1 MLDSSDGDANMAFSR
16 KSLLAFLLAT
26 LAWCAR
32 PVAANDVYEATVS
45 EMLAEQAQ
53 RIQQLETH
61 LASLQD
67 NTKLHTDGCDDCC
80 DHCPGVIAGAELTF
94 LKAHSNALAL
104 TGPGGPG
111 PGAIPLVPNFDY
123 QVAPRAWLGYQFAGG
138 LGLRATWWGY
148 DQGLPP
154 AALAIGFGL
163 EATTVD
169 LEVTDAI
176 SLGKWDLL
184 ASGGLRYARMRQDI
198 LAPNIFDAPP
208 LSRDFEGLGGTLA
221 LSVRRGLAGTNLAFI
236 GSARGSLVYGDSS
249 DSITAATLGP
259 IGPVAPGDLLGTQ
272 RTTGIFELRLGV
284 EWSRE
289 LSNGARFYTQTVYE
303 AQYWQS
309 AQLFD
314 GLGGMDVGF
323 TGVACNIGL
332 AR

>member
-1 MLDSSDGDANMAFSR
+1 MAFSR
-16 KSLLAFLLAT
+16 KSLIAFLLAA
-26 LAWCAR
+26 LAWYAQ
-32 PVAANDVYEATVS
+32 PAAANDVYEATVS

-61 LASLQD
+61 LASLD
-67 NTKLHTDGCDDCC
+67 DKTKLHADGCDDDCC
-80 DHCPGVIAGAELTF
+80 DICPGVIGGAELTF
-94 LKAHSNALAL
+94 LKAHSNALASVSPVGPAL
-104 TGPGGPG
+104 TL
-111 PGAIPLVPNFDY
+111 IPEFDY

-138 LGLRATWWGY
+138 LGLRATWWGF

-154 AALAIGFGL
+154 GGLGAGFGV

-169 LEVTDAI
+169 LEVTDSI

-184 ASGGLRYARMRQDI
+184 ASGGLRYARLRQDI
-198 LAPNIFDAPP
+198 GPSILAPIP
-208 LSRDFEGLGGTLA
+208 LSRDFEGLGGTFA
-221 LSVRRGLAGTNLAFI
+221 LSVRRGLYGTNLALI
-236 GSARGSLVYGDSS
+236 GSARGSLLYGDSF
-249 DSITAATLGP
+249 DSITAASLGD
-259 IGPVAPGDLLGTQ
+259 IAPGPLEGTQ
-272 RTTGIFELRLGV
+272 RTLGIFEMRLGV

-309 AQLFD
+309 AQLFN

-323 TGVACNIGL
+323 TGVAVNIGL

>member
-1 MLDSSDGDANMAFSR
+1 MAFSR
-16 KSLLAFLLAT
+16 KSLLAFLLTA

-32 PVAANDVYEATVS
+32 PAAANDVYEATVS

-61 LASLQD
+61 LASLED
-67 NTKLHTDGCDDCC
+67 KTKLHTDGCDDDCC
-80 DHCPGVIAGAELTF
+80 DSCPGVIAGAELTF
-94 LKAHSNALAL
+94 LKAHSNGLVSTTPVGDL
-104 TGPGGPG
+104 T
-111 PGAIPLVPNFDY
+111 LVPNFDY

-138 LGLRATWWGY
+138 LGLRATWWGF
-148 DQGLPP
+148 DQGLP
-154 AALAIGFGL
+154 ASGIASGFGL

-169 LEVTDAI
+169 LELTDAI
-176 SLGKWDLL
+176 NLGKWDLL
-184 ASGGLRYARMRQDI
+184 ASGGLRYARLRQDV
-198 LAPNIFDAPP
+198 LAPSLLAPFDV
-208 LSRDFEGLGGTLA
+208 SRDFEGLGGTFA
-221 LSVRRGLAGTNLAFI
+221 LSARRGLGGTNLALI
-236 GSARGSLVYGDSS
+236 GSARGSLVFGESF
-249 DSITAATLGP
+249 DSITLGGLGG
-259 IGPVAPGDLLGTQ
+259 GPLPGPLVGTQ
-272 RTTGIFELRLGV
+272 RTLGIFELRLGV

-323 TGVACNIGL
+323 TGVAVNIGL

>member
-1 MLDSSDGDANMAFSR
+1 MAFSR
-16 KSLLAFLLAT
+16 KSLIAFLLAA
-26 LAWCAR
+26 LAWYAQ
-32 PVAANDVYEATVS
+32 PAAANDVYEATVS

-61 LASLQD
+61 LASLD
-67 NTKLHTDGCDDCC
+67 DKTKLHADGCDDDCC
-80 DHCPGVIAGAELTF
+80 DICPGVIGGAELTF
-94 LKAHSNALAL
+94 LKAHSNALAIVAPV
-104 TGPGGPG
+104 GP
-111 PGAIPLVPNFDY
+111 AATLVPEYDY
-123 QVAPRAWLGYQFAGG
+123 QVAPRTWLGYQFAGG

-154 AALAIGFGL
+154 GGIAAGFGL

-169 LEVTDAI
+169 LEVTDSI

-198 LAPNIFDAPP
+198 GPSILATIP
-208 LSRDFEGLGGTLA
+208 LSRDFEGLGGTFA
-221 LSVRRGLAGTNLAFI
+221 LSVRRGLCGTNLALI
-236 GSARGSLVYGDSS
+236 GSARGSLVFGDSF
-249 DSITAATLGP
+249 DNITTSGPLGD
-259 IGPVAPGDLLGTQ
+259 GPFGDDLVGTQ
-272 RTTGIFELRLGV
+272 RTLGIFEMRLGV

-323 TGVACNIGL
+323 TGVAANIGL

>member
-1 MLDSSDGDANMAFSR
+1 MAFSR
-16 KSLLAFLLAT
+16 KSLFAFLLAT
-26 LAWCAR
+26 LAWCVQPA
-32 PVAANDVYEATVS
+32 AANDVYEATVS

-61 LASLQD
+61 LASLD
-67 NTKLHTDGCDDCC
+67 DKTKLHADGCDDDCC
-80 DHCPGVIAGAELTF
+80 DICPGVIGGAELTF
-94 LKAHSNALAL
+94 VKAHSNAL
-104 TGPGGPG
+104 TRVGPGGG
-111 PGAIPLVPNFDY
+111 GGLTLIPEFDY
-123 QVAPRAWLGYQFAGG
+123 EVAPRAWLGYQFAGG

-148 DQGLPP
+148 DQGLPAGFL
-154 AALAIGFGL
+154 AAGFGL

-176 SLGKWDLL
+176 NLGKWELL
-184 ASGGLRYARMRQDI
+184 ASGGLRYARLRQDVSE
-198 LAPNIFDAPP
+198 LNIFTSPDLVA

-221 LSVRRGLAGTNLAFI
+221 LSVRRGLGGTNLALI
-236 GSARGSLVYGDSS
+236 GSARGSLVFGESF
-249 DSITAATLGP
+249 DSITPEALGGGVLP
-259 IGPVAPGDLLGTQ
+259 GPLVGTQ
-272 RTTGIFELRLGV
+272 RTLGIFEMRLGV

-309 AQLFD
+309 AQLTN

-323 TGVACNIGL
+323 TGVAVNIGL

>member
-1 MLDSSDGDANMAFSR
+1 MAFSR
-16 KSLLAFLLAT
+16 KSLLAFLLAA
-26 LAWCAR
+26 LAWCVQPA
-32 PVAANDVYEATVS
+32 AANDVYEATVS
-45 EMLAEQAQ
+45 DMLAEQAQ

-67 NTKLHTDGCDDCC
+67 NTKLHADGCDDGC

-94 LKAHSNALAL
+94 LKAHSNAL
-104 TGPGGPG
+104 TGPG
-111 PGAIPLVPNFDY
+111 PGIGGTIIPSFDY
-123 QVAPRAWLGYQFAGG
+123 EVAPRAWLGYQFAGG

-148 DQGLPP
+148 DQGLPASSF
-154 AALAIGFGL
+154 AAGFGL

-184 ASGGLRYARMRQDI
+184 ASGGIRYARLRQDI
-198 LAPNIFDAPP
+198 GPSFLAPIP
-208 LSRDFEGLGGTLA
+208 LSRDFEGLGGTFG
-221 LSVRRGLAGTNLAFI
+221 LSVRRGLGGTNLALI
-236 GSARGSLVYGDSS
+236 GSARGSLVFGESFDNISTS
-249 DSITAATLGP
+249 GLGG
-259 IGPVAPGDLLGTQ
+259 GPPGLPLVGVQ
-272 RTTGIFELRLGV
+272 RTTGIFEMRLGV

-309 AQLFD
+309 AQLFN
-314 GLGGMDVGF
+314 GAGGMDVGF
-323 TGVACNIGL
+323 TGVAFNIGL